1 MNLEQLGSEVEAVSR
16 IYASRHGI
24 ERSPEWLV
32 LKLHE
37 EVGEL
42 TQAFLMKTG
51 QARAKGQSESELD
64 ASLEAE
70 LADVLAQALL
80 IGQHFGIDVQQA
92 VERKWLVWNPDR
104 QGQRGGSHAAVAAE
118 EGNGGW

>member
-1 MNLEQLGSEVEAVSR
+1 MNLEQLGNEVEAVSQ

-51 QARAKGQSESELD
+51 QARPKGKSESELD
-64 ASLEAE
+64 E
-70 LADVLAQALL
+70 QRP
-80 IGQHFGIDVQQA
+80 
-92 VERKWLVWNPDR
+92 RK
-104 QGQRGGSHAAVAAE
+104 H
-118 EGNGGW
+118 

>member
-1 MNLEQLGSEVEAVSR
+1 MNLEQLGVEVEAVSE

-32 LKLHE
+32 LKLQE

-51 QARAKGQSESELD
+51 QSRAKGKSESELH
-64 ASLEAE
+64 ASLEQE
-70 LADVLAQALL
+70 LADVLAQTL
-80 IGQHFGIDVQQA
+80 ILGQHYGINMQQA
-92 VERKWLVWNPDR
+92 VERKWLAWNPHF
-104 QGQRGGSHAAVAAE
+104 RG
-118 EGNGGW
+118 

>member
-1 MNLEQLGSEVEAVSR
+1 MDIEQLGSEVEAVSR

-24 ERSPEWLV
+24 ERSPEWLM

-51 QARAKGQSESELD
+51 QARSKGRTDSEIE
-64 ASLEAE
+64 ASFEAE
-70 LADVLAQALL
+70 LADVVAQALL
-80 IGQHFGIDVQQA
+80 LAQHFGIDMEKA
-92 VERKWLVWNPDR
+92 IDRKWLVWNPKADA
-104 QGQRGGSHAAVAAE
+104 HA
-118 EGNGGW
+118 

>member
-1 MNLEQLGSEVEAVSR
+1 MDLEQLGNEVEVVSR

-24 ERSPEWLV
+24 DRTPEWLM

-42 TQAFLMKTG
+42 TQAFLTKTG
-51 QARAKGQSESELD
+51 QARYKSQTESEVD
-64 ASLEAE
+64 AGFEAE

-80 IGQHFGIDVQQA
+80 LAQHFGIDSEKA
-92 VERKWLVWNPDR
+92 IARKWLVWNPR
-104 QGQRGGSHAAVAAE
+104 SEVAR
-118 EGNGGW
+118 

>member
-1 MNLEQLGSEVEAVSR
+1 MNLEQLASEVEAVSR

-51 QARAKGQSESELD
+51 QARVKGQSDSDLE

-80 IGQHFGIDVQQA
+80 IGHHFGIDMEQA
-92 VERKWLVWNPDR
+92 VERKWLAWNPNR
-104 QGQRGGSHAAVAAE
+104 QRQRGESHGAVSAE
-118 EGNGGW
+118 EGGGW